1 MFHISERKVSILSKT
16 KEELQKELEELE
28 KLEGKVQEKKST
40 LEYKKLEVPFQVGSN
55 YFIRTVT
62 YFSTGKV
69 KAVVGQFLVLEEAA
83 WIADTGRFMQAI
95 MEGKLSEVEPVMV
108 DMFIN
113 LNSIT
118 DAFVWKHKLPREQK

>member
-1 MFHISERKVSILSKT
+1 MSNSKT
-16 KEELQKELEELE
+16 KEELQKELEELNE
-28 KLEGKVQEKKST
+28 LEKKVSDKKSN
-40 LEYKKLEVPFQVGSN
+40 LGYKKLEVPFQVGSN

-69 KAVVGQFLVLEEAA
+69 KAIVGQFLVLEDAA

-95 MEGKLSEVEPVMV
+95 MEGKLNEVEPVEV
-108 DMFIN
+108 NMFIN